1 MFFIFSQENKFLIKK
16 YIFTQPLLIP
26 LNNNK
31 KRMSVVFGPKLKLNV
46 KKITFFAE
54 DFSTYFHVNK
64 EKIKRE
70 RSSTYST

>member
-1 MFFIFSQENKFLIKK
+1 M
-16 YIFTQPLLIP
+16 IP

-46 KKITFFAE
+46 KKITFFPE
-54 DFSTYFHVNK
+54 YFSTYLHLNK

>member
-1 MFFIFSQENKFLIKK
+1 
-16 YIFTQPLLIP
+16 
-26 LNNNK
+26 
-31 KRMSVVFGPKLKLNV
+31 MSVVFGPKLKLNV